1 MKGEQTM
8 NIQQK
13 LNLVSP
19 QAKKLYEQI
28 VSAYGNQKVCR
39 HFQFIDSSCFV
50 FSRYDE
56 IMSEISKTTSCLNE
70 LVLVELFVTY
80 KVGKVSIQQIDFII
94 EK

>member
-1 MKGEQTM
+1 M

-39 HFQFIDSSCFV
+39 YFQIIDSSCFV

-56 IMSEISKTTSCLNE
+56 IISEISKTSSWLNE
-70 LVLVELFVTY
+70 LVLVGLFVTY
-80 KVGKVSIQQIDFII
+80 KVEKASIQQIDFII